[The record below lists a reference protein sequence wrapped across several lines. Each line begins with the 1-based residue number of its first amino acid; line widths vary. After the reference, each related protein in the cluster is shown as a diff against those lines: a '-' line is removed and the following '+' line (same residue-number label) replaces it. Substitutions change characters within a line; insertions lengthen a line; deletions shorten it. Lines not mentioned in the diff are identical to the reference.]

1 MTFAGGNGYLPLLL
15 SSQSLNN
22 FVSQPQT
29 TMSIESDSQREL
41 YQYFLAEAPELLQLI
56 EETLLSLIEKKTVEK
71 VHTLMRSAHTLKGS
85 AASVEQGTIQ
95 TIAHHLEDVFE
106 ALYPEELDIDAEL
119 GALLLEGYDCLR
131 EPLSATLS
139 DMSYDENAI
148 LEHTAEVFA
157 QLQDKLG
164 DFFGREAELPTSEE
178 LGFDV
183 VGSIFAESV
192 VQDLELLEEVIVS
205 QNLEEIEDVLRS
217 QTEFFADLGASYDL
231 PGLAEIANTVDMAIE
246 QNPDNILEIAVEAL
260 ANFHQARTAILEGDR
275 ERGGEASPQLQS
287 WVAEDALGIEEEV
300 FDDSFFFEPVDDSS
314 DMTIAFSSNLVGNT
328 PAGEL
333 ATVAETEISE
343 SEIPLE
349 IDIVGETAT
358 LESEE
363 LEESEAT
370 YIQYNAL
377 PDSPTLPPVDRILQ
391 SIATL
396 SVPLVDLPP
405 NPSEKETTQSQ
416 KSSSSVLPTIKVAIE
431 QLDRLNHTVGELF
444 IKENQQNLQQEQLQL
459 LAKGVEREFRRCQQE
474 LFRLSDWSEQQKR
487 DYKRQR
493 RKQRI
498 PHLVKRENI
507 PQLAGNTKHTIDF
520 ASLISQPDFA
530 TEFDALEMEVYS
542 DLDLRLQSI
551 TEGMTLL
558 GNKIEAIDRIIQQ
571 SYLSVGK
578 RKQLL
583 DLAQKELLQARMLP
597 LSTVFNRFPRHLQQ
611 MVASHQK
618 PAKLKTI
625 GGEVS
630 VDKAIA
636 EKLYE
641 PLLHLIRNAY
651 DHGLETSEVRSK
663 QGKSEAGKITI
674 QAYNRGNRT
683 VIEIKDDGGGIDLE
697 KVLTKAIEKN
707 FIDPSQLEN
716 LSNKEIT
723 DFLFLPGFSTA
734 SEVTDL
740 SGRGV
745 GLDVVKNQ
753 ITSLDGVISVR
764 SVLGEGT
771 TFTLQLPLNLTTAR
785 LLLCES
791 KGIIYG
797 ILSTEVERIIAPTPE
812 QIQQQ
817 PSITGDTKQ
826 SFWREQRENVNTL
839 IPICS
844 LEELIDYPYPVVARE
859 SSLLETLVTKK
870 DKTSSTSLLLVK
882 TEGRKL
888 CIQTDRILIEQ
899 ELVIKSLNNLVSLP
913 NYIQGYSV
921 LGDGSL
927 SLVIN
932 PVELVAQTYSNA
944 VSKSVGMTLPT
955 FDIPQSSLTEMAIA
969 TNTKAIS
976 FNKQTI
982 LVVEDS
988 IVQRQSLVMMLEKG
1002 GYEILQAANGQDA
1015 ISCLEQN
1022 PEINLII
1029 SDVEMPVINGFELL
1043 SYCQND
1049 ARLSRIPIMMVTTR
1063 SGEKHRQF
1071 ASSLGAKAY
1080 LTKPANERKL
1090 LNVVS
1095 ELISP

>member
-1 MTFAGGNGYLPLLL
+1 
-15 SSQSLNN
+15 
-22 FVSQPQT
+22 
-29 TMSIESDSQREL
+29 MSIESDSQGEL

-56 EETLLSLIEKKTVEK
+56 EETLLSLIEEKTVEK

-148 LEHTAEVFA
+148 LEHTARVFA

-183 VGSIFAESV
+183 VGSIFSESV
-192 VQDLELLEEVIVS
+192 VQDLELLEETIVS

-231 PGLAEIANTVDMAIE
+231 PGLAEIANTIDIAIE

-275 ERGGEASPQLQS
+275 QRGGEVSPQLQN

-300 FDDSFFFEPVDDSS
+300 FDDSFFFEQVDDSS
-314 DMTIAFSSNLVGNT
+314 DMTMAFSTNLAGDA

-333 ATVAETEISE
+333 AIAEETSE

-349 IDIVGETAT
+349 IDIVEETAT
-358 LESEE
+358 LES
-363 LEESEAT
+363 EESEAT

-377 PDSPTLPPVDRILQ
+377 PDYPTAPPVDKILR

-396 SVPLVDLPP
+396 SVPLVDLPRDA
-405 NPSEKETTQSQ
+405 SEKETTKSQ
-416 KSSSSVLPTIKVAIE
+416 KSSNSLLPTVKVAIE

-474 LFRLSDWSEQQKR
+474 LFRLNDWSEQQKR
-487 DYKRQR
+487 NYKRQR
-493 RKQRI
+493 RKQRSPRI
-498 PHLVKRENI
+498 VDRGNRGNASR
-507 PQLAGNTKHTIDF
+507 LAATTKHTIDF
-520 ASLISQPDFA
+520 ASLISQPNSA

-551 TEGMTLL
+551 TEGMILL
-558 GNKIEAIDRIIQQ
+558 GNKIEAIDRLIQQ
-571 SYLSVGK
+571 SYLGIGK

-625 GGEVS
+625 GGEVNI
-630 VDKAIA
+630 DKAIA

-651 DHGLETSEVRSK
+651 DHGLETPEVRSR
-663 QGKSEAGKITI
+663 QGKSEVGKITI

-683 VIEIKDDGGGIDLE
+683 IIEIKDDGNGIDLE
-697 KVLTKAIEKN
+697 KVLTKAIEKD
-707 FIDPSQLEN
+707 FIEPSQLEN
-716 LSNKEIT
+716 LSSTEIT

-753 ITSLDGVISVR
+753 IISLDGAISVR
-764 SVLGEGT
+764 SALGEGT

-791 KGIIYG
+791 QGIIYG
-797 ILSTEVERIIAPTPE
+797 ILSTEVERIVAPTPE
-812 QIQQQ
+812 QILHQ
-817 PSITGDTKQ
+817 PSITGNSQK
-826 SFWREQRENVNTL
+826 SFWREHQGVNTL
-839 IPICS
+839 IPICP
-844 LEELIDYPYPVVARE
+844 LEELIDYPYPIVARE
-859 SSLLETLVTKK
+859 SSLLETLAIKK
-870 DKTSSTSLLLVK
+870 DKTSTTSLLLIK
-882 TEGRKL
+882 TEDRKL

-913 NYIQGYSV
+913 DYIQGYSV

-944 VSKSVGMTLPT
+944 TSKSVGAIPT
-955 FDIPQSSLTEMAIA
+955 FSIPQSNLTEIAIA
-969 TNTKAIS
+969 TDTKAIS
-976 FNKQTI
+976 FDKQTI

-988 IVQRQSLVMMLEKG
+988 IVQRQSLVMMLEKS

-1015 ISCLEQN
+1015 ITCLEQN
-1022 PEINLII
+1022 PNIDLII

-1043 SYCQND
+1043 SYCQNST
-1049 ARLSRIPIMMVTTR
+1049 RLSQIPIMMVTTR

-1080 LTKPANERKL
+1080 LTKPVNEREL

-1095 ELISP
+1095 ELISL